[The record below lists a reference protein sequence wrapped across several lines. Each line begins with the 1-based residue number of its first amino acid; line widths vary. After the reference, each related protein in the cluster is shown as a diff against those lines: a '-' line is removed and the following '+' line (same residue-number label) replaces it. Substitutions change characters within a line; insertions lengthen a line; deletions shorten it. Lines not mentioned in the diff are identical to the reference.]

1 MILYAGIS
9 FFVSALGA
17 WLGLMWAA
25 KHGSGIDKAMWTYVV
40 PTLCGVLSALLIA
53 ILADEQA
60 TLLVFTICLFFG
72 LSLVAAA
79 DCQSGLIPDIA
90 VIGLAILALIGLAV
104 LKLQAWPLF
113 ILGAILGAGLLWSL
127 RVLYKRARGLYGL
140 GLGDVKLMAV
150 CGGLLGPF
158 YVGYAIALG
167 AAATLFWLMIFKRD
181 ALKTGQLKIPF
192 GPGLCFGIGAL
203 WVYQIR
209 GGQYGTI

>member
-9 FFVSALGA
+9 FCVSALGA

-25 KHGSGIDKAMWTYVV
+25 NHGRNIDKAIWSPIV
-40 PTLCGVLSALLIA
+40 PAVCGVLSALLLA
-53 ILADEQA
+53 ILADEQT
-60 TLLVFTICLFFG
+60 TLLVFTICLFAG

-90 VIGLAILALIGLAV
+90 VIGLAALALIGLAV
-104 LKLQAWPLF
+104 LKLQSWPLF
-113 ILGAILGAGLLWSL
+113 ILGAVLGAGLLWGL
-127 RVLYKRARGLYGL
+127 RVLYKRMRGVYGL
-140 GLGDVKLMAV
+140 GLGDVKLMAA

-167 AAATLFWLMIFKRD
+167 AAATLFWLMMFKRN
-181 ALKTGQLKIPF
+181 ALETGQVKIPF

-203 WVYQIR
+203 WVYHIR
-209 GGQYGTI
+209 GGQYGA